1 MSSASNDT
9 EFLKVFGWVLGSLV
23 AFTFF
28 IVIVANTFS
37 PASSPDHDP
46 LVIEQTKG
54 RIMPV
59 GMSRVAQ

>member
-9 EFLKVFGWVLGSLV
+9 DFLKVCVWVLGSLV
-23 AFTFF
+23 VFTFF
-28 IVIVANTFS
+28 IAIMANTFS
-37 PASSPDHDP
+37 PDSVPENDP

-59 GMSRVAQ
+59 GVSRVAQ